1 MNSRL
6 PSVLFSII
14 CLASCTSSKDKI
26 LKLEKNIIPAQWH
39 TELKHFELD
48 SNESYWSNAFH
59 IPALTQV
66 LKLSHKNNP
75 ELDSMLERV
84 IAQGEDATIAGANI
98 SPIASANLSGTRS
111 KRNLIGFNFPNSE
124 MSFTSNSFNAG
135 INISWELD
143 IWGKIKDYKKSAE
156 KRFEASTSEY
166 KAARE
171 SLNGQIA
178 KTWFSLLENKFQIEL
193 IQKTTETYSKNQ
205 IFINDR
211 YRRGLASALEQQLAD
226 ASLSLSRA
234 NLAQRQRNKEILSR
248 SVQKLVGEYP
258 DGNFDLNSS
267 LNLPELSLP
276 PLPPTPSAVVEAR
289 HDLTSA
295 RLQIEASGYNL
306 GIAKKSLLP
315 SFSLIG
321 GPGSRS
327 DNFED
332 LIDQKFRVWD
342 ISTAVSQ
349 PLFQGGRLRAGIRKA
364 ESLKRSAL
372 SKYKSLALNAFSEVE
387 DTLSAENYLAKEEK
401 NLKESYIA
409 LSKAA
414 ELSWERYQRGLE
426 GIFNTLETRRRA
438 FEAESRFLSLK
449 KERIFNRINLYLAIG
464 MNAIPPES

>member
-1 MNSRL
+1 MNLSL
-6 PSVLFSII
+6 PSAIISII
-14 CLASCTSSKDKI
+14 CLASCTASKDKT
-26 LKLEKNIIPAQWH
+26 LNLEQKIIPTEWH
-39 TELKHFELD
+39 TELKHFD
-48 SNESYWSNAFH
+48 SDGNETYWANAFN

-66 LKLSHKNNP
+66 LKLAHANNP
-75 ELDSMLERV
+75 ELHSMLERV
-84 IAQGEDATIAGANI
+84 IAQGEDATIAGAHI
-98 SPIASANLSGTRS
+98 SPIANANLSGTRS

-124 MSFTSNSFNAG
+124 MSFTSDSFNAG

-156 KRFEASTSEY
+156 KRFEASTSDY

-193 IQKTTETYSKNQ
+193 IKSTTQTYAENQ
-205 IFINDR
+205 NFINDR
-211 YRRGLASALEQQLAD
+211 YRRGLATALEQKLAD

-234 NLAQRQRNKEILSR
+234 NLAQRQKNKEILSR
-248 SVQKLVGEYP
+248 SLQKLIGGYP
-258 DGNFDLNSS
+258 NGNFDLNSS
-267 LNLPELSLP
+267 MNLPELSLP

-295 RLQIEASGYNL
+295 RLQIQATGFNL

-315 SFSLIG
+315 SFSLTG

-342 ISTAVSQ
+342 ISSSVSQ
-349 PLFQGGRLRAGIRKA
+349 PLFQGGKLRAGIRKA

-372 SKYKSLALNAFSEVE
+372 SNYKSLAINAFSEVE
-387 DTLSAENYLAKEEK
+387 NTLSAENYLADEEK
-401 NLKESYIA
+401 NLKDSYIA

-414 ELSWERYQRGLE
+414 ELTWERYQRGLE

-464 MNAIPPES
+464 MNAISPES

>member
-1 MNSRL
+1 MNLPL
-6 PSVLFSII
+6 PSAIISII
-14 CLASCTSSKDKI
+14 CLASCTASKDKT
-26 LKLEKNIIPAQWH
+26 LNLEQKIIPTEWH
-39 TELKHFELD
+39 TELKHFD
-48 SNESYWSNAFH
+48 SDGNETYWANAFN

-66 LKLSHKNNP
+66 LKLAHANNP
-75 ELDSMLERV
+75 ELHSMLERV
-84 IAQGEDATIAGANI
+84 IAQGEDATIAGAHI
-98 SPIASANLSGTRS
+98 SPIANANLSGTRS

-124 MSFTSNSFNAG
+124 MSFTSDSFNAG

-156 KRFEASTSEY
+156 KRFEASTSDY

-193 IQKTTETYSKNQ
+193 IKSTTQTYAENQ
-205 IFINDR
+205 NFINDR
-211 YRRGLASALEQQLAD
+211 YRRGLATALEQKLAD

-234 NLAQRQRNKEILSR
+234 NLAQRQKNKEILSR
-248 SVQKLVGEYP
+248 SLQKLIGGYP
-258 DGNFDLNSS
+258 NGNFDLNSS
-267 LNLPELSLP
+267 MNLPELSLP

-295 RLQIEASGYNL
+295 RLQIQATGFNL

-315 SFSLIG
+315 SFSLTG

-342 ISTAVSQ
+342 ISSSVSQ
-349 PLFQGGRLRAGIRKA
+349 PLFQGGKLRAGIRKA

-372 SKYKSLALNAFSEVE
+372 SNYKSLAINAFSEVE
-387 DTLSAENYLAKEEK
+387 NTLSAENYLADEEK
-401 NLKESYIA
+401 NLKDSYIA

-414 ELSWERYQRGLE
+414 ELTWERYQRGLE

-464 MNAIPPES
+464 MNAISPES